1 LWFIESHF
9 ASEITLDD
17 VADVAG
23 VSRYGSADSR
33 PVPVTTPGSCEECA
47 RNGAPGWTQTSGPQL
62 RRLVLYSA
70 ELRARNL
77 HRTKNAAPLTHP
89 RMQRRIDK
97 RAIRAGKPRLES
109 WGLALEGPYARF
121 DGFDHN
127 SGRSAKSSAL
137 RRVPVR
143 VWCGL
148 GRREAW
154 VRIPPPQPLS
164 RGQS

>member
-1 LWFIESHF
+1 
-9 ASEITLDD
+9 
-17 VADVAG
+17 
-23 VSRYGSADSR
+23 
-33 PVPVTTPGSCEECA
+33 
-47 RNGAPGWTQTSGPQL
+47 
-62 RRLVLYSA
+62 
-70 ELRARNL
+70 
-77 HRTKNAAPLTHP
+77 
-89 RMQRRIDK
+89 MQRRIDK

-164 RGQS
+164 RGQSTSQKILIAPFGDWRREKSSR